1 MTRRPI
7 FREKIAIHE
16 TQNPYR
22 ARRCR
27 SLDRCA
33 HRLRARHLE
42 CSGRNLL
49 DLINDKR
56 VAHGCGEVSG
66 NDQLRVA
73 AEQHAVDIRDH
84 PAHFGPPGTDPPLA
98 DIHTGTD
105 GSNGGS
111 RIAAAG
117 YNPLSRWG
125 EIIYW
130 APGPPGNTEQATI
143 DWWMGSPDHRAQIE
157 DCLFEEVGVGLLYP
171 GGTVDR
177 GGGFRHPLVSILG
190 SRPGPRDVLC
200 IGRPGVQLI
209 RVRRGFLLVREQAP
223 SVLQDP
229 SVIPPPTSMRMP

>member
-1 MTRRPI
+1 MKRRI
-7 FREKIAIHE
+7 LTALVVAAAS
-16 TQNPYR
+16 T
-22 ARRCR
+22 AV
-27 SLDRCA
+27 LTACA
-33 HRLRARHLE
+33 
-42 CSGRNLL
+42 SGTSSVPGKNLL

-56 VAHGCGEVSG
+56 VAHGCKDVSG

-117 YNPLSRWG
+117 YSPLSRWG

-157 DCLFEEVGVGLLYP
+157 DCLFEEAGVGLLYP
-171 GGTVDR
+171 GGTEWIAVVDF
-177 GGGFRHPLVSILG
+177 GTH
-190 SRPGPRDVLC
+190 
-200 IGRPGVQLI
+200 
-209 RVRRGFLLVREQAP
+209 
-223 SVLQDP
+223 
-229 SVIPPPTSMRMP
+229 